1 MDDKEIFKGLLEE
14 AKSNFKDFVKIII
27 SEMQEQINELKREN
41 IDLKNSLEFSQA
53 QLQEVTQG
61 FKKQAEDVERIK
73 WSSESVIKLH
83 ENIRSMEDESKKN
96 NLRFDGVEDSQGKN
110 YEQTQ
115 EKIQRLIKDKLQLN
129 ISLSGAA
136 RVGAHAPGRCRTI
149 IATFGRV
156 VEKQAC
162 LRAAP
167 KLRGTN
173 VFLNEDLSRESADI
187 RRAKLP
193 ELKDLRKRGFIAYFR
208 GINKRED
215 TVRSP
220 SSGTADQ
227 LLPEKNQ
234 QSSRM
239 TRSNGKSG
247 ISPTLRSTNKG
258 ANVRTSEED
267 LISFLTFYFNNS
279 VVYLAEYLP
288 FYGIDNELLKEIYCD
303 DCSYFYNNY
312 DRLYFDP
319 FGDSGK
325 FDCQYDPGI

>member
-1 MDDKEIFKGLLEE
+1 MDNKEIFKGLLEE
-14 AKSNFKDFVKIII
+14 AKSNFNDFVKIII
-27 SEMQEQINELKREN
+27 SEMQEQLNELKREN
-41 IDLKNSLEFSQA
+41 LDLKNSIEFSQA
-53 QLQEVTQG
+53 QLQEVTQV

-73 WSSESVIKLH
+73 RSNESVIKLH
-83 ENIRSMEDESKKN
+83 EKIRSMEDESKKN
-96 NLRFDGVEDSQGKN
+96 NLRFDGVEYSQGEN

-149 IATFGRV
+149 IATFGSV

-173 VFLNEDLSRESADI
+173 FFFFLNEDLSRESADI

-208 GINKRED
+208 GTEIVHRRRSEEINKRED
-215 TVRSP
+215 TVRNP

-247 ISPTLRSTNKG
+247 KSPTPRSTNKG
-258 ANVRTSEED
+258 ANCM
-267 LISFLTFYFNNS
+267 N
-279 VVYLAEYLP
+279 
-288 FYGIDNELLKEIYCD
+288 K
-303 DCSYFYNNY
+303 
-312 DRLYFDP
+312 
-319 FGDSGK
+319 
-325 FDCQYDPGI
+325 